1 MLAKIQNKLLKIRYI
16 IDVMELA
23 GDVVT
28 VKGWI
33 FSEKKDIEKIQI
45 IFRAHGE

>member
-33 FSEKKDIEKIQI
+33 FS
-45 IFRAHGE
+45 